1 MKYSYVI
8 HTPEEKILFDADV
21 FATQGDIFTKGDYTL
36 NVSATQKRGYKI
48 LEVSVFSNKEAQV
61 YLSLMGEGD
70 AKLYSFNGP
79 CDKERIFRQSP
90 HNYTNYHF
98 KMEKSAIPM
107 VAAVMKDS
115 SDIFISDNPSFFDNA
130 TTQHIIPE
138 QNTFYLA
145 SGDNGETTNCEET
158 DEFFPIFHKI
168 DAETPH
174 TFRFI
179 VMNADALT
187 LKQIRCA
194 AYKAIEAVWGEGSD
208 SLYRAVCF
216 AGNYMHIRKMKKERA
231 ING

>member
-90 HNYTNYHF
+90 HNYP
-98 KMEKSAIPM
+98 I
-107 VAAVMKDS
+107 
-115 SDIFISDNPSFFDNA
+115 IIS
-130 TTQHIIPE
+130 
-138 QNTFYLA
+138 
-145 SGDNGETTNCEET
+145 
-158 DEFFPIFHKI
+158 KW
-168 DAETPH
+168 
-174 TFRFI
+174 R
-179 VMNADALT
+179 
-187 LKQIRCA
+187 
-194 AYKAIEAVWGEGSD
+194 KARYPW
-208 SLYRAVCF
+208 LPL
-216 AGNYMHIRKMKKERA
+216 
-231 ING
+231 